1 MKSKHRLPVLAA
13 ALGMYVS
20 FYIFFSS
27 FSFCL
32 LLILLQV
39 FAILTLGTNC
49 ARRVDHGG
57 CKFCFGQIRR
67 QRFGEGGLHEKRTP
81 LCWYFLSPSPLSLPS
96 LPPLSPSPLSLPSLP
111 PLSPS
116 PLSLPSP
123 LPSLPLPSSP
133 LLPLTILTC
142 YQSGANHWGGSGGNH
157 PCHPPCLDGGLGVHG
172 RFWRLFVSVF
182 FLFIFMYFITFY
194 HLPFLT
200 YERNVQ
206 WPGSVALLV
215 AGLCLFG
222 SVVGKTIY
230 EERNY
235 YSVL

>member
-1 MKSKHRLPVLAA
+1 MVAASFVLAK
-13 ALGMYVS
+13 LGVRGSEKEACMRKGLL
-20 FYIFFSS
+20 FAGTSS
-27 FSFCL
+27 L
-32 LLILLQV
+32 P
-39 FAILTLGTNC
+39 
-49 ARRVDHGG
+49 
-57 CKFCFGQIRR
+57 
-67 QRFGEGGLHEKRTP
+67 P
-81 LCWYFLSPSPLSLPS
+81 LSLSPSLPLSLSPSPLFPS
-96 LPPLSPSPLSLPSLP
+96 
-111 PLSPS
+111 
-116 PLSLPSP
+116 SP
-123 LPSLPLPSSP
+123 LPLFPFPP

-172 RFWRLFVSVF
+172 RFWRLFVCIF